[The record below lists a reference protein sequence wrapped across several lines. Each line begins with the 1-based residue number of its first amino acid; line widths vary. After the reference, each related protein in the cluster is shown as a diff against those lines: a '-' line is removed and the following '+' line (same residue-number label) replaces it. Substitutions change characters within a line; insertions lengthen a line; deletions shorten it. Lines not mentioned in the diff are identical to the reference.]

1 MATATV
7 RGESAV
13 LVDPDEV
20 ALRLT
25 LTDVQQTVDEAY
37 EEVAKRAANLSGVL
51 SELGIDEAARSTS
64 AVLVREEREY
74 DERGR
79 AVHRGFSAT
88 SSIHVRLTD
97 VSIVGT
103 LIKQAVAGTSA
114 QVEGPWWQATPEN
127 PARLEACRRAA
138 SIARA
143 KAEAYAEALGVRLGA
158 LTEVSEPDLRSIPQI
173 ATARHASFTPLMDDS
188 QEIPIESGA
197 LEIRAIVD
205 VTFALEPN

>member
-1 MATATV
+1 LATATV

-37 EEVAKRAANLSGVL
+37 EEVAKRAARLSGIL
-51 SELGIDEAARSTS
+51 SELGVDEAARSTS

-88 SSIHVRLTD
+88 SLTHVRLTD

-103 LIKQAVAGTSA
+103 LIKHAVAGTAA
-114 QVEGPWWQATPEN
+114 QVEGPWWQAAPEN
-127 PARLEACRRAA
+127 PARLEACRQAA

-158 LTEVSEPDLRSIPQI
+158 LTEVSEPDLRSIPRI
-173 ATARHASFTPLMDDS
+173 ATARYAAYAPQMDDS
-188 QEIPIESGA
+188 VEIPIESGA

-205 VTFALEPN
+205 VTFALEPS